1 MKKIF
6 FQSFSKNSVE
16 KDFVLLFSKL
26 SSFLYKVIDSWTI
39 SGLTISLIHILAH
52 KMKCRQQ
59 SVPEEKKISLKEKV
73 LSSVLL
79 CLSFN

>member
-6 FQSFSKNSVE
+6 FQSFSKNSVA

-39 SGLTISLIHILAH
+39 SGLTISLIPILAH
-52 KMKCRQQ
+52 KMKCRQL